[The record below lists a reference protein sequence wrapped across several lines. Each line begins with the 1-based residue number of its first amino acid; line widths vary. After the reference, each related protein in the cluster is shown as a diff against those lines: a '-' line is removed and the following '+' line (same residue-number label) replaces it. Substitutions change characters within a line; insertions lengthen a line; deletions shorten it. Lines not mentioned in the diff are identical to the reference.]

1 MADTTTTSSSWPSED
16 EKLTTTQNPS
26 LLLYAPG
33 DARYENRPIPQ
44 PSDPRDVLVR
54 IAYVGCCG
62 SDVHFWRHGGMT
74 HKVSPTNPIVMGH
87 EASGTIFSLASSPS
101 SSHSSSS
108 SSLRPGD
115 RVAIEPGFPCRSCSV
130 CKSGRYNLCRAMR
143 FAAAP
148 RNGDPAQSTHGTLSK
163 YFRIPADF
171 CYRIPDSVGLD
182 EAVLVEPLAVAVH
195 AAKLAGV
202 RHGERVV
209 VFGAG
214 TIGVFCAA
222 VARAF
227 GAAGVVVVDVLER
240 KLEFAKRFVE
250 KGGVE
255 GVRPEKEKSPEENA
269 RRIVQAAAGIS
280 SSSSPSPTDLPGVD
294 VVLEATG
301 AEACVQMGIHALS
314 PGGTFIQVGLGKS
327 LLQFPMVV
335 MSEKELNLKGCFRY
349 GAGDFETALALMAEG
364 AVPVRRLISS
374 EVPFERA
381 TEAWERTAR
390 GEGIKNL
397 IRGVEG

>member
-1 MADTTTTSSSWPSED
+1 MADTTTTTSSWPAED
-16 EKLTTTQNPS
+16 EKNPS

-74 HKVSPTNPIVMGH
+74 HKVSPSNPIVMGH
-87 EASGTIFSLASSPS
+87 EASGTIASLASPSPS
-101 SSHSSSS
+101 SPPTGG
-108 SSLRPGD
+108 LRPGD
-115 RVAIEPGFPCRSCSV
+115 RVAIEPGFPCRSCAV

-148 RNGDPAQSTHGTLSK
+148 RHGDPAQSTHGTLSK
-163 YFRIPADF
+163 YFRIPSDF

-202 RHGERVV
+202 RHGQRVV

-227 GAAGVVVVDVLER
+227 GASAVVVVDVLQR
-240 KLEFAKRFVE
+240 KLEFARSFVD

-255 GVRPEKEKSPEENA
+255 GVRPEREKSPEENA
-269 RRIVQAAAGIS
+269 RRIVDAANAI
-280 SSSSPSPTDLPGVD
+280 SSPSPSDAQGVD

-301 AEACVQMGIHALS
+301 AEACVQTGIHALS
-314 PGGTFIQVGLGKS
+314 PGGTFIQVGLGAS
-327 LLQFPMVV
+327 HLQFPMVV
-335 MSEKELNLKGCFRY
+335 MSEKELNVKGCFRY

>member
-1 MADTTTTSSSWPSED
+1 
-16 EKLTTTQNPS
+16 
-26 LLLYAPG
+26 
-33 DARYENRPIPQ
+33 
-44 PSDPRDVLVR
+44 
-54 IAYVGCCG
+54 
-62 SDVHFWRHGGMT
+62 MT

-87 EASGTIFSLASSPS
+87 EASGTIFSLASPS
-101 SSHSSSS
+101 SPPTGG
-108 SSLRPGD
+108 LRPGD

-130 CKSGRYNLCRAMR
+130 CKSGKYNLCRLMR

-163 YFRIPADF
+163 YFRIPSDF
-171 CYRIPDSVGLD
+171 CYRVPDAVGLD

-202 RHGERVV
+202 RHGQRVA

-255 GVRPEKEKSPEENA
+255 GVSPEKEKSPEENA

-280 SSSSPSPTDLPGVD
+280 SSSSPSPTYLPGVD